1 MLTLNIGGIANCQLA
16 DRDRARMMAF
26 DTGPGNVMLD
36 HAARVLFDKPYD
48 ADGAIAASGHA
59 NNRLLEVLLNH
70 PSFIDH
76 HLEALGASI
85 LGRASRTRFWRRIE
99 QLDQKISLQP
109 SPSLQRPRLVGRS
122 RSMYR
127 ASTRFRC

>member
-1 MLTLNIGGIANCQLA
+1 VLTLNIGGIANCQLA
-16 DRDRARMMAF
+16 DRDRAQMMAF

-70 PSFIDH
+70 PFFFIDH

-85 LGRASRTRFWRRIE
+85 LGQASRKRFWRQIE
-99 QLDQKISLQP
+99 QLGQKISWQL
-109 SPSLQRPRLVGRS
+109 SPSLQRPQLAGRS

-127 ASTRFRC
+127 A